1 MYEINIVDDKSV
13 ELYHVLK
20 FCKEGDCGSC
30 GRDPKGTNTYWCRKQ
45 LLQDCFDWFDK
56 YLED

>member
-1 MYEINIVDDKSV
+1 MEINIMDEKSI

-20 FCKEGDCGSC
+20 SCKEGSC
-30 GRDPKGTNTYWCRKQ
+30 GDCIRDSKGTNTYWCREQ